1 MKVFKFGGASINS
14 PKAIKNIVDVIKS
27 QEFEKLVVVV
37 SAMGKTTNA
46 LEDILKF
53 YVQRDIK
60 NLDEKLRELKEY
72 HNEIILELFGD
83 KTDVKLYN
91 LFDELDFQLSK
102 EPSDNFDYD
111 YDQIVSQGELISTK
125 IISQYLNF
133 QAIENRWLD
142 ARQLIRTDSNYRD
155 AKVDWETSA
164 EKIEHCVSEYF
175 NFENNRVVVTQ
186 GFIGATAELSSTTLG
201 REGSDFSAAIFGHI
215 LNAQDVT
222 IWKDVPGLLNADPKL
237 MPDAVLLDE
246 ISYGETVELAFFG
259 ASIIHPKTIKPLQNK
274 KIPLRVKSF
283 IQYNNRGSIIK
294 DIKSKITVPCF
305 IFKKNQA
312 LISISTLDF
321 SFIGEENLSLIFGLF
336 AHFGIKI
343 NLMQN
348 SAISFSVCAEFNNID
363 KFYALVEELKTE
375 FKVRYNLNM
384 ELITIRNYDEDIAK
398 HILQNRKIYIEQRDR
413 TTLQMVVNASNKK
426 SVDS

>member
-175 NFENNRVVVTQ
+175 NFENNRVVVTL

-222 IWKDVPGLLNADPKL
+222 IWKDVRACSMPILN
-237 MPDAVLLDE
+237 
-246 ISYGETVELAFFG
+246 
-259 ASIIHPKTIKPLQNK
+259 
-274 KIPLRVKSF
+274 
-283 IQYNNRGSIIK
+283 
-294 DIKSKITVPCF
+294 
-305 IFKKNQA
+305 
-312 LISISTLDF
+312 
-321 SFIGEENLSLIFGLF
+321 
-336 AHFGIKI
+336 
-343 NLMQN
+343 
-348 SAISFSVCAEFNNID
+348 
-363 KFYALVEELKTE
+363 
-375 FKVRYNLNM
+375 
-384 ELITIRNYDEDIAK
+384 
-398 HILQNRKIYIEQRDR
+398 
-413 TTLQMVVNASNKK
+413 
-426 SVDS
+426 